1 VNRTFPFLIV
11 PKASKSEKNAG
22 LDGLEDKEMYY
33 KDGRGNALE
42 TFCNPEHQAKS
53 GRKPPEPRKNHHP
66 TCKPIKLMS
75 YLIAIGSR
83 PGDAVL
89 DPYAGTCTTGIA
101 AALLD
106 RRYICIEQDADGDGW
121 CDIGERRIAW
131 HVEQA
136 KAEKEAQLDMF
147 MIQRMPADVTVC
159 TDARDVRRCA
169 KDMDV
174 VLLELRGLVDYGD
187 RLSFLNEL
195 PVFVA
200 GFHLDSWKG
209 PYWCDADVEVDLN
222 ICIYRDVTFSVK
234 PKIAEDDSFLW
245 LPPRVQ
251 LYDME
256 SERDIDVISWG
267 HMGREY
273 PFRNFAFFA
282 LQCILKHGPRV
293 EGSHIRYEYDR
304 LLRFNPITLGGHDYA
319 MGRIEARYG
328 GQRGHGRELAD
339 ILLRSRICPTGPPI
353 QGSGGIT
360 TEFSEMNDLGF
371 EHGKNIWIT
380 TAEKFFSDLEY
391 LLTDRGRC
399 LEISQNARAL
409 VEQRHTVGIR
419 AGQLYEE
426 LRNRTGIIRKGNGE
440 CRINLN

>member
-1 VNRTFPFLIV
+1 MGMESGMKIAYCTVEKYVENKSLM
-11 PKASKSEKNAG
+11 ASG
-22 LDGLEDKEMYY
+22 
-33 KDGRGNALE
+33 
-42 TFCNPEHQAKS
+42 
-53 GRKPPEPRKNHHP
+53 
-66 TCKPIKLMS
+66 
-75 YLIAIGSR
+75 
-83 PGDAVL
+83 
-89 DPYAGTCTTGIA
+89 YAN
-101 AALLD
+101 LP
-106 RRYICIEQDADGDGW
+106 
-121 CDIGERRIAW
+121 
-131 HVEQA
+131 
-136 KAEKEAQLDMF
+136 

-353 QGSGGIT
+353 QGSGGKKTSMPVARYIENAGCGVVSLT